1 METAIFK
8 KYGFRIMRKLDTFKA
23 LVPLPQPQ
31 EADFLN
37 EMQIADPGAL
47 LDAFPQIFDGCRS
60 ESNLRTLRQD
70 YPEMWQ
76 RLERQARGSLQHQFD
91 LLGSRLFNL
100 GEDIDWS
107 LDFKSGKRWELRD
120 YRLQKLVDLRD
131 DSDVKVPWEL
141 SRCNHFPQLAL
152 SFLLTN
158 DHSLAIEFENQVSSW
173 RDGNPFERS
182 INWTCAMETAF
193 RCINWLLA
201 YRMFSE
207 QRRFGEEFKRTL
219 AIELYK
225 GGRFIR
231 SNLEHSGLGFN
242 SNHYLADLVG
252 LLYLGELFKTTSYG
266 QEWRV
271 FALAELEKEIQHQI
285 NADGLDYE
293 SSLPY
298 HGLVTEMLLYA
309 YLLSQ
314 HSDFCFTEIFE
325 TSLQRMLANL
335 TLFTQGDGTI
345 MPFGDGDDGRLVK
358 IYGREPRD
366 FRDLIAIGGVLFG
379 TPRPSDMGSVPERLL
394 VFDPQHAEYQESKA
408 IEPQPTSFYYA
419 DSGIC
424 RLCSHDLTVHF
435 FVNSVGTAG
444 LGNHKHNDVLSFTL
458 ECRGK
463 PILIDPGTFV
473 YSADEQER
481 NRFRS
486 TLSHNTVAVDTYE
499 QNRMVG
505 GLLFMLRRD
514 SRPEVVQ
521 WESNELHDL
530 VVAENDGYCRFDDP
544 VIHRRSLF
552 LHKDTQ
558 VLLVRDELIA
568 QGRHRLDFNFHCDRA
583 RITLLHHDLIRLQPD
598 GGQVS
603 VLMSCCESRLQLGI
617 TSNLVSPSY
626 GVAHAGIVVAGSVKT
641 MLPFTALFA
650 FMPMTQ
656 LDAAD
661 VGEQIA
667 AARRAAQ
674 W

>member
-23 LVPLPQPQ
+23 LVPLPQLQ
-31 EADFLN
+31 ETDFLK
-37 EMQIADPGAL
+37 EMQTADPGAF
-47 LDAFPQIFDGCRS
+47 LDTFPQIFDGCCY
-60 ESNLRTLRQD
+60 ESNLRTLCQD

-76 RLERQARGSLQHQFD
+76 NLEQQARGSLQHQFN
-91 LLGSRLFNL
+91 LLGSGLLDL
-100 GEDIDWS
+100 GETIDWS
-107 LDFKSGKRWELRD
+107 LDFKSGKRWDFRD

-131 DSDVKVPWEL
+131 SSDVKVPWEL

-152 SFLLTN
+152 SFLLTG
-158 DHSLAIEFENQVSSW
+158 DHSFAIEFENQINSW

-193 RCINWLLA
+193 RCINWLIA
-201 YRMFSE
+201 YRIFGE
-207 QRRFGEEFKRTL
+207 QRRFAREFKRTL
-219 AIELYK
+219 TIELYK

-231 SNLEHSGLGFN
+231 NNLEQSGLGFN
-242 SNHYLADLVG
+242 SNHYLANLVG
-252 LLYLGELFKTTSYG
+252 LLYLGELFKTTPYG
-266 QEWRV
+266 QEWRTY
-271 FALAELEKEIQHQI
+271 ALTELEKEIQHQI
-285 NADGLDYE
+285 TAEGLDYE

-314 HSDFCFTEIFE
+314 RSDFCFTEGFE

-335 TLFTQGDGTI
+335 TLFTQTDGMI

-366 FRDLIAIGGVLFG
+366 FRDLIAIGAVLFG
-379 TPRPSDMGSVPERLL
+379 TPRPSGIGPTPERLL
-394 VFDPQHAEYQESKA
+394 VFEAQQAEYKESKVV
-408 IEPQPTSFYYA
+408 EPQPTSFYYA

-424 RLCSHDLTVHF
+424 RLSSHDLTVNF
-435 FVNSVGTAG
+435 FVNAVGTAG
-444 LGNHKHNDVLSFTL
+444 LGNHKHNDILSFTL

-463 PILIDPGTFV
+463 PILIDPGTNV
-473 YSADEQER
+473 YSADEQTR

-486 TLSHNTVAVDTYE
+486 TLSHNTVAVDTFE

-514 SRPEVVQ
+514 SHPEVIH

-552 LHKDTQ
+552 LHKATQ
-558 VLLVRDELIA
+558 VLLVQDELIA
-568 QGRHRLDFNFHCDRA
+568 QGRHKLDFNFHCDKTK
-583 RITLLHHDLIRLQPD
+583 ITLLHHDLIRLQPD
-598 GGQVS
+598 GDETAI
-603 VLMSCCESRLQLGI
+603 LMSCCESRLDLGI
-617 TSNLVSPSY
+617 STNLVSPAY
-626 GVAHAGIVVAGSVKT
+626 GVSHAGIAITGSVKT

-650 FMPMTQ
+650 FTPMPKS
-656 LDAAD
+656 DAVV
-661 VGEQIA
+661 VGEQIVS
-667 AARRAAQ
+667 ARRVAQ

>member
-1 METAIFK
+1 
-8 KYGFRIMRKLDTFKA
+8 MRKLDTVKA

-31 EADFLN
+31 EVNFLN

-47 LDAFPQIFDGCRS
+47 LDTFPQIFDGCRS

-70 YPEMWQ
+70 YPEMCQ
-76 RLERQARGSLQHQFD
+76 RLEQQARGFLQHQFD
-91 LLGSRLFNL
+91 LLGSGLLNL

-107 LDFKSGKRWELRD
+107 LDFKSGKRWDLRD

-141 SRCNHFPQLAL
+141 SRCSHFPQLAL

-158 DHSLAIEFENQVSSW
+158 DHSFAIEFENQVSSW

-182 INWTCAMETAF
+182 INWTCAMESAF

-207 QRRFGEEFKRTL
+207 QRRFGAAFKRIL

-231 SNLEHSGLGFN
+231 GNLEQSGLGFN
-242 SNHYLADLVG
+242 TNHYLASLVG

-266 QEWRV
+266 QEWRA
-271 FALAELEKEIQHQI
+271 FALAELEKEIRHQI

-309 YLLSQ
+309 YLLSR
-314 HSDFCFTEIFE
+314 HSDFCFSEVFE
-325 TSLQRMLANL
+325 TSLQRTLANL
-335 TLFTQGDGTI
+335 TLFTQSDGTI

-379 TPRPSDMGSVPERLL
+379 TPRPSGIGSVPERLL
-394 VFDPQHAEYQESKA
+394 VFEAQQAEYQEGKA
-408 IEPQPTSFYYA
+408 IELQPASFCFA

-424 RLCSHDLTVHF
+424 RLCSQDLAIHF
-435 FVNSVGTAG
+435 FANSVGTAG
-444 LGNHKHNDVLSFTL
+444 LGNHKHNDILSFTL

-463 PILIDPGTFV
+463 PILIDPGTYV
-473 YSADEQER
+473 YSANEQER

-514 SRPEVVQ
+514 SHPEVVQ

-530 VVAENDGYCRFDDP
+530 AVAENDSYCRFDDP

-552 LHKDTQ
+552 LHKATQ
-558 VLLVRDELIA
+558 VLLVHDELIA

-583 RITLLHHDLIRLQPD
+583 RITLLHHDLIQLQPD
-598 GGQVS
+598 GGEVS
-603 VLMSCCESRLQLGI
+603 VLMSCCESRLRLGI

-626 GVAHAGIVVAGSVKT
+626 GVAHAGIVITGSVKT

-650 FMPMTQ
+650 FMPMTE
-656 LDAAD
+656 LDPAD
-661 VGEQIA
+661 VAEQIA